1 MPIMLAWHTQE
12 HRLFTMHYMR
22 LCREDFAAFEN
33 RQTHRINANSPNA
46 RLRRN
51 NKVHIFAVNAAAP
64 PILFAAS
71 PPFGSMR
78 HSCFSLPSIIC
89 HLSRTA
95 HFLYGGLSILQRPV
109 IPDDSCQRAVPLALR
124 PVRRGWQ
131 WSRTGSPRRRC
142 CNSTAGCCICACYCH
157 YPAFPPAAYP
167 RLCPGQYSRAQPV
180 CTLRFRANP

>member
-51 NKVHIFAVNAAAP
+51 NKVHIFAVSAAAP

-78 HSCFSLPSIIC
+78 HSCFSLP
-89 HLSRTA
+89 
-95 HFLYGGLSILQRPV
+95 LYYLP
-109 IPDDSCQRAVPLALR
+109 PLPYRSFFVWRSVYFAAAR
-124 PVRRGWQ
+124 H
-131 WSRTGSPRRRC
+131 PRRFV
-142 CNSTAGCCICACYCH
+142 STSSSAGSAPSAPWLAMVSH
-157 YPAFPPAAYP
+157 RFPTAA
-167 RLCPGQYSRAQPV
+167 L
-180 CTLRFRANP
+180 L